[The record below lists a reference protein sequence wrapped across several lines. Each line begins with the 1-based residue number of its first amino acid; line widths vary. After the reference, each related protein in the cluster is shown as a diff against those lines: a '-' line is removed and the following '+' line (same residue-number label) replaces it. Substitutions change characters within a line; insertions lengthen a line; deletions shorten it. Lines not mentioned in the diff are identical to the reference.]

1 MRIWMPTRITLAH
14 GVRGGM
20 ERQTDT
26 LARALAAR
34 GHSVTIVT
42 TAHPK
47 GVLRETEPGIETLYL
62 PNSTWRRYQAKWWAA
77 SYAALRERD
86 AAQPYDVILS
96 HSAGGLGYLAD
107 ARRDLGLPSVVIL
120 HGSSQGEVTTAWRGA
135 RSPRGAYRLARLGWR
150 LPRLL
155 YLWRAAAPSVARW
168 IAVSPSVATENRREI
183 GFPADGVTFVPNGVD
198 VARFRPDAA
207 ARQATRERLGVAPH
221 APLLAIAT
229 RLEAEKGVQ
238 VAIDALSRAQEHT
251 PAVRMVIAGHGSH
264 FEALDRQVRRLGLSQ
279 RVTFLGLV
287 AHEELPGIL
296 AAADIFIMP
305 SLCHEAFPLSI
316 VEAMAA
322 GLPVVASRVG
332 GVGAA
337 VTDGVTGALVGPG
350 DDRALGAAIVRLASD
365 PTRRQAMGAIA
376 RRTAEAR
383 FSVAAMTAATE
394 AVLQGAIAETP
405 RPLAAGSDR
414 P

>member
-34 GHSVTIVT
+34 GHSISIVT

-47 GVLRETEPGIETLYL
+47 GVLREIDGNIETIYV
-62 PNSTWRRYQAKWWAA
+62 PGTTWRRYQARWWAE
-77 SYAALRERD
+77 SYKALQERD

-96 HSAGGLGYLAD
+96 HSAGGLGYLAH
-107 ARRDLGLPSVVIL
+107 ARRDMGLPSVVIL

-135 RSPRGAYRLARLGWR
+135 RSPRGIYRLARLGWR

-155 YLWRAAAPSVARW
+155 YLWRRTAPFVTRW
-168 IAVSPSVATENRREI
+168 IAVSPSVADENRREI
-183 GFPADGVTFVPNGVD
+183 GFAADRATFVPNGVD
-198 VARFRPDAA
+198 VDSFRPDPD
-207 ARQATRERLGVAPH
+207 ARWATRQRLGIAPN
-221 APLLAIAT
+221 APVLAIAT

-238 VAIDALSRAQEHT
+238 VAIDALNRAQNHI
-251 PAVRMVIAGHGSH
+251 PAVRLVIAGQGSYIPT
-264 FEALDRQVRRLGLSQ
+264 LKRQVQRLGLSN

-287 AHEELPGIL
+287 SHADLPGIL
-296 AAADIFIMP
+296 AAADVFIMS

-316 VEAMAA
+316 VEAMAS
-322 GLPVVASRVG
+322 GLPVAASRVG
-332 GVGAA
+332 GVSAA
-337 VTDGVTGALVGPG
+337 VTHGVTGYLFGPG
-350 DDRALGAAIVRLASD
+350 DARALAEALVVLAGD
-365 PTRRQAMGAIA
+365 RTRRQAMGAVA

-383 FSVAAMTAATE
+383 FSIDAMTGATE
-394 AVLQGAIAETP
+394 SVLRAAVAETP
-405 RPLAAGSDR
+405 RSAAGFQTR
-414 P
+414 

>member
-26 LARALAAR
+26 LARALAER
-34 GHSVTIVT
+34 GHSITIVT

-47 GVLRETEPGIETLYL
+47 GVLRETDGGIETLYL
-62 PNSTWRRYQAKWWAA
+62 PHTTWRRYQARWWAD

-107 ARRDLGLPSVVIL
+107 AHRDLGLPSAVIL

-135 RSPRGAYRLARLGWR
+135 RSARGAYRLARLGWR

-155 YLWRAAAPSVARW
+155 YLWRRAAPFVARW
-168 IAVSPSVATENRREI
+168 IAVSPSVAAENRREI
-183 GFPADGVTFVPNGVD
+183 GFAADRVTFVPNGVD
-198 VARFRPDAA
+198 LARFRPDSA
-207 ARQATRERLGVAPH
+207 ARQATRARLGIPPN

-238 VAIDALSRAQEHT
+238 VAIDALGRAQENVA
-251 PAVRMVIAGHGSH
+251 AVRMVVAGQGSH
-264 FEALDRQVRRLGLSQ
+264 LDALDRQVRRLSLSQ

-287 AHEELPGIL
+287 SHADLPAIL
-296 AAADIFIMP
+296 AAADIFVMP

-316 VEAMAA
+316 VEAMAV

-337 VTDGVTGALVGPG
+337 VTDGVTGSLVGPG
-350 DDRALGAAIVRLASD
+350 DVGAMSNALIRLAND

-383 FSVAAMTAATE
+383 FSIEAMTSGTE
-394 AVLQGAIAETP
+394 AVLQAAVAETP
-405 RPLAAGSDR
+405 RAAASGPDR

>member
-1 MRIWMPTRITLAH
+1 MHIWMPTRITLAH

-34 GHSVTIVT
+34 GHSITIVT

-47 GVLRETEPGIETLYL
+47 GVLRETDQGIETLYL
-62 PNSTWRRYQAKWWAA
+62 PNTTWRRYQARWWAD
-77 SYAALRERD
+77 SYQALRERD
-86 AAQPYDVILS
+86 AAKPYDVILS

-135 RSPRGAYRLARLGWR
+135 RSPRGVYRLARLGWR

-155 YLWRAAAPSVARW
+155 YLWRRAAPSVSRW
-168 IAVSPSVATENRREI
+168 IAVSPSVATENGREI
-183 GFPADGVTFVPNGVD
+183 GFDADRVTFVPNGVD
-198 VARFRPDAA
+198 VEKFRPDPA
-207 ARQATRERLGVAPH
+207 ARRAARERLGIGPNV
-221 APLLAIAT
+221 PLLAVAT

-238 VAIDALSRAQEHT
+238 IAIDALNRAQDDIA
-251 PAVRMVIAGHGSH
+251 AVRLVVAGQGSH
-264 FEALDRQVRRLGLSQ
+264 FDALDRQVRRLALSN

-287 AHEELPGIL
+287 SHDDLPAIL

-316 VEAMAA
+316 VEAMAT

-337 VTDGVTGALVGPG
+337 VTHGVTGYLCSPG
-350 DDRALGAAIVRLASD
+350 DSRALADALVRLAND
-365 PTRRQAMGAIA
+365 PGRRQAMGAIA

-383 FSVAAMTAATE
+383 FSIDAMASGTE
-394 AVLQGAIAETP
+394 AVLRAAIAEAP
-405 RPLAAGSDR
+405 RTAAGSDR